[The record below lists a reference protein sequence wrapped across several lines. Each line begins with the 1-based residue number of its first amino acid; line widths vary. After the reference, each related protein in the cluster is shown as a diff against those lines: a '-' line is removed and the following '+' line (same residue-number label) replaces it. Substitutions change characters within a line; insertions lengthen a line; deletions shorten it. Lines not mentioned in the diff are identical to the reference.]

1 MQTRQGFYKTALI
14 SLTLLL
20 GLGNSA
26 FATSTIPEPTTSPT
40 PLSAEEFIGP
50 QWMESA
56 LHRVSPNT
64 HNNGRINRYTIETH
78 HGTFAIDG
86 TYQARMFI
94 HEITAAEDLTTRSTA
109 GALGQAV
116 QERVVNFV
124 KTPID
129 VIGSIGDRI
138 DTVSSVEDAILL
150 APRTTMD
157 VGEQL
162 INGVGEAA
170 YTGKRLLKK
179 VGDGSSCQGAAD
191 CIAEVNEQAIKGLN
205 SLTGKNRAARKIHAE
220 FGTDSE
226 TQNPI
231 LQREV
236 DRLSFTQSYAKTGI
250 KLFLPDKGISGLDE
264 YLSAVRFYNN
274 GETIAFY
281 EDRLRYREDQKERL
295 EDRGLSRELIRTFYK
310 NPSFT
315 NRERINLVDSLERF
329 GDTANIEPI
338 LQRASIVT
346 TRYDAAAFEHRYRYL
361 AAVFATNNFQAFND
375 ASIMTTL
382 DGRQIQT
389 IMADYLDWTDQNSDR
404 IAPLV
409 NAEKAEIHILG
420 QASPGFKRNA
430 NQQGIMV
437 VEIW

>member
-1 MQTRQGFYKTALI
+1 MHQWQNFYKTAMI
-14 SLTLLL
+14 SLALLL
-20 GLGNSA
+20 GLEATA
-26 FATSTIPEPTTSPT
+26 FAASSTSLPAEDFLGPE
-40 PLSAEEFIGP
+40 
-50 QWMESA
+50 WMESA
-56 LHRVSPNT
+56 LHRVSPEARND
-64 HNNGRINRYTIETH
+64 GRINSYTIETH
-78 HGTFAIDG
+78 HGTFFIDG
-86 TYQARMFI
+86 THQAQMFI
-94 HEITAAEDLTTRSTA
+94 HEITAAEDLTQRSTA
-109 GALGQAV
+109 GAFGQAV

-129 VIGSIGDRI
+129 VIGSIGERI

-179 VGDGSSCQGAAD
+179 VGDGSSCQGAAE

-236 DRLSFTQSYAKTGI
+236 DRLSFTQSYTKTGI
-250 KLFLPDKGISGLDE
+250 KLFLPDKGVSGLDE

-281 EDRLRYREDQKERL
+281 EDRHRYREDQKERL
-295 EDRGLSRELIRTFYK
+295 EDRGLSRELLRTFYR

-315 NRERINLVDSLERF
+315 NRERIAFVDSLESF
-329 GDTANIEPI
+329 GTQPNLEPI
-338 LQRASIVT
+338 ITKAAMAP
-346 TRYDAAAFEHRYRYL
+346 TRYEAVALIDRYRYL
-361 AAVFATNNFQAFND
+361 SAVFADNNFEAFAD
-375 ASIMTTL
+375 TSIIATQ
-382 DGRQIQT
+382 DGRHILT
-389 IMADYLDWTDQNSDR
+389 IKADYLDWTAESSDSL
-404 IAPLV
+404 APLV
-409 NAEKAEIHILG
+409 NYKKPEIHILG
-420 QASPGFKRNA
+420 HASPSFKRNA
-430 NQQGIMV
+430 NKQGISV
-437 VEIW
+437 IEIR